1 LIHTIE
7 VALKSIDVD
16 RPEATERSEPGI
28 YFHERLGPD
37 PVKTPLCINARLHEA
52 RLTQHPQVLGNRGLR
67 HSQPL
72 FDITYR

>member
-7 VALKSIDVD
+7 VALESIDVD
-16 RPEATERSEPGI
+16 RPEATEWSEPGI
-28 YFHERLGPD
+28 HLHEWLGPD

-52 RLTQHPQVLGNRGLR
+52 CLTQYPQVLGNRGLW

-72 FDITYR
+72 FDTAYG